1 MPYCLFERQAFCLSF
16 SNVCE
21 ARIQAR
27 DTFLKQ
33 ISQARPIL
41 KFG

>member
-1 MPYCLFERQAFCLSF
+1 MPYCLLSVKIFCLSF

-33 ISQARPIL
+33 ISQARLIL
-41 KFG
+41 KFR